1 MTWMQTYTGRKF
13 TPLNPSPADIDIVD
27 IAHALSMTCR
37 FGGHCK
43 QFYSV
48 AQHSVLMAEKAA
60 PQDKLRALLHD
71 AAEAYIGDLIRP
83 IKLHNDTFC
92 QVEEIVELA
101 IADALAMP
109 FPITNAAVK
118 DLDNRI
124 LADER
129 DQVMSF
135 TPCSFDDGW
144 PNLPPLGVVIEEW
157 PPHVAREKFLNA
169 FQEYNHAPA

>member
-1 MTWMQTYTGRKF
+1 MSWMQTYTGRKF

-60 PQDKLRALLHD
+60 PEDKLRALLHD

-83 IKLHNDTFC
+83 VKVHNDPFC
-92 QVEEIVELA
+92 QIEDIVELA
-101 IADALAMP
+101 IADALGMP

-118 DLDNRI
+118 ELDNRI
-124 LADER
+124 LTDER
-129 DQVMSF
+129 DQVMTH

-144 PNLPPLGVVIEEW
+144 PNLPPLGVTIEEW
-157 PPHVAREKFLNA
+157 SPFVAREKFLNA